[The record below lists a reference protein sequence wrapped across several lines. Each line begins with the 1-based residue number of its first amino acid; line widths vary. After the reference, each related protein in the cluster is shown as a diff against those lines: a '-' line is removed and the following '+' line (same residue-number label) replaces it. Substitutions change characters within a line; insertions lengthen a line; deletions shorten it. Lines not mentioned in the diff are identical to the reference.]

1 MSNHYNNKSY
11 DNSKIQD
18 FYNSRNQMGGINIID
33 QRGFCTRNSEESK
46 IKKDYPFITLSN
58 NSEVVIQNDNFRNAT
73 TTNAPIEYHNN
84 QIQQNHD
91 YKDKLDNYRDVA
103 NERISQL
110 SPFNNNITDY
120 KYLTHDDFL
129 MNKSGDKNQRDT
141 NNERISSFQ
150 NINFSGEKNTQIQYN
165 NNFVDERNM
174 FNEKNDNINFKQAH
188 NTRMSALGQLP
199 SNTAFPVTNQ
209 NTFCEIKSINTR
221 NIKE

>member
-1 MSNHYNNKSY
+1 MANHYNNKSD
-11 DNSKIQD
+11 DNTKIQD

-33 QRGFCTRNSEESK
+33 QRGFCTRNSEEAK

-58 NSEVVIQNDNFRNAT
+58 NSEIVIQNDNFRNAT

-84 QIQQNHD
+84 QIQQNYD

-150 NINFSGEKNTQIQYN
+150 NINYSGEKNEQNQFK
-165 NNFVDERNM
+165 NNFIDERNM

-188 NTRMSALGQLP
+188 NNRMSALGQLP
-199 SNTAFPVTNQ
+199 SNSAFPVINQ
-209 NTFCEIKSINTR
+209 NNFCEIKSINTR